1 MKKNNSGITLIA
13 LIITIIVMLILVAV
27 TINLTVNGGLFGYAS
42 NAASETKT
50 EKEKEENWTN
60 IADNMTTDQLIAK
73 YTTDSEA
80 DLAKLRAYFVGKKY
94 DDVYDYMEEHYINND
109 ILSDAENIQLLDDG
123 GFIGEYL
130 CEVIE
135 YNGIKYII
143 YEIYDEIG
151 DQVFEDIQ
159 LFRAKPVTDLTFI
172 PSSGSPSYDENL
184 DKIVVHTIGQGFGFW
199 LRNFSNEFEI
209 EDMDVITP
217 DQNQTVLSV
226 TYDEQMNS
234 YFVSCLQFGETV
246 LRFVSLSTG
255 DYKDVTVRVVY

>member
-1 MKKNNSGITLIA
+1 
-13 LIITIIVMLILVAV
+13 MLILVAV
-27 TINLTVNGGLFGYAS
+27 TINMAVKGGLFGYAG
-42 NAASETKT
+42 NATRETK
-50 EKEKEENWTN
+50 EKKEKEESWTN

-80 DLAKLRAYFVGKKY
+80 DLAKLRAYFIGKKY
-94 DDVYDYMEEHYINND
+94 DDIYEDEYDNQNTWIGWHFINND
-109 ILSDAENIQLLDDG
+109 IIPDAENIQLLNDG
-123 GFIGEYL
+123 GFIDEYL